1 MSYHFTD
8 LYQAINVLQTI
19 FVFNFN
25 VRIRW
30 FIMEDWNIIILMSQQ
45 ISSIIF
51 SQKRNWMKI
60 INIQA
65 SKIFGIPKQLHV
77 NIIEKHIQN
86 RHSRQSQVKL
96 HLYSYK
102 GIMKKKTYYK
112 YSIKDSKN
120 KIHFLSIFPSKLRQ
134 THCIPTFFCI
144 QYKRHH
150 LKLTF
155 AFSLS
160 IYM

>member
-1 MSYHFTD
+1 
-8 LYQAINVLQTI
+8 
-19 FVFNFN
+19 
-25 VRIRW
+25 
-30 FIMEDWNIIILMSQQ
+30 
-45 ISSIIF
+45 
-51 SQKRNWMKI
+51 MKI

-150 LKLTF
+150 LKFTF

-160 IYM
+160 IYMYGILSNLMSIFSSRAFINCPQRIKSKVTAWIIYEDQ

>member
-25 VRIRW
+25 VRLRW
-30 FIMEDWNIIILMSQQ
+30 FIMEDWKIIILMSQK

-65 SKIFGIPKQLHV
+65 SKIFRIPKQLHV
-77 NIIEKHIQN
+77 NIIEKHIHN

-120 KIHFLSIFPSKLRQ
+120 KIHFLRIFPSKLRQ

-150 LKLTF
+150 LKFTF